1 MFRDLY
7 SQVEA
12 ATKLSLVEF
21 LQDQNLRSRVR
32 KAVIEMLSLVEQ
44 EGKSLVGGD
53 DVMWNLVK
61 FGVISTSLAQEIL
74 DIIDVVNQEDD
85 ALLYAS
91 LVRIMEDLEEAYH
104 AIMSRKARAQGSFN
118 DRTP

>member
-1 MFRDLY
+1 
-7 SQVEA
+7 
-12 ATKLSLVEF
+12 
-21 LQDQNLRSRVR
+21 
-32 KAVIEMLSLVEQ
+32 
-44 EGKSLVGGD
+44 
-53 DVMWNLVK
+53 
-61 FGVISTSLAQEIL
+61 LAQEIL